1 MDHRHVF
8 LKEKEMKKTLLT
20 FLVASA
26 LVLPSGARAQGH
38 HRHHNHGHHHYRPN
52 YAPWIAGAVGL
63 GIMGAIIANQHP
75 TCRDRVVGQDHYG
88 NMIVQRYCY

>member
-1 MDHRHVF
+1 
-8 LKEKEMKKTLLT
+8 MKKTLLT
-20 FLVASA
+20 FLVAA
-26 LVLPSGARAQGH
+26 TLVLPGGAWAQGH
-38 HRHHNHGHHHYRPN
+38 HRNHGYHHYRPQHHGHHGHHYRPN

-75 TCRDRVVGQDHYG
+75 TCQDRVVGQDHYG